1 MPRFECREITGPNSG
16 QTSYSI
22 WDTYAEEFG
31 FVPIVEIHMEQSIA
45 ERRCQELSCDEN
57 TVKALRWWVESG
69 VIMRKIMRSVRLFC
83 LAPNARSTIV
93 KALGMPLPHPR
104 EMVATLLHD
113 WCACMERSACAMYHL
128 YCEDSNGRPG
138 HDLEDAWRKLKNHLR
153 EDLDCIE
160 KEFQA
165 WRQAWN
171 EQQDVDPDI
180 KTQYK
185 TLEQLFREHQYDY
198 NNIRYFSD
206 NLKSP
211 NKDHIHLHFFVNEV
225 IAMLVLDQYLLKKLE
240 RYVYRHGDIDLDIPD
255 MRIRVRD
262 TGKVHR
268 ICSNMPDFK
277 NRCLF
282 VLHVLFA
289 GTHSDSEIWHQIWDR
304 HTPQDYWRYQKRQA
318 KQRRNG

>member
-1 MPRFECREITGPNSG
+1 MPRFEFREVTGPGPG
-16 QTSYSI
+16 QTSHSV
-22 WDTYAEEFG
+22 WDTYAEELG
-31 FVPIVEIHMEQSIA
+31 FDPIVEIHLEQSIV

-69 VIMRKIMRSVRLFC
+69 VIMRKIMWSVRLFC
-83 LAPNARSTIV
+83 LVPDARSTIV
-93 KALGMPLPHPR
+93 KALGMPFPHPT

-113 WCACMERSACAMYHL
+113 WCVCMERSACAMYHL
-128 YCEDSNGRPG
+128 YCEDSKKRPG
-138 HDLEDAWRKLKNHLR
+138 HNLECAWGILKDHLP

-171 EQQDVDPDI
+171 EQKNIDPGI
-180 KTQYK
+180 QAQYK
-185 TLEQLFREHQYDY
+185 TVEQLFYEHRYDY
-198 NNIRYFSD
+198 NRIRYFTD
-206 NLKSP
+206 DLKSS
-211 NKDHIHLHFFVNEV
+211 NEDHITLRFFVNEV

-240 RYVYRHGDIDLDIPD
+240 RYVYRHGDIDLDIPG

-262 TGKVHR
+262 TGRVHR
-268 ICSNMPDFK
+268 IYSNMPDFK

-289 GTHSDSEIWHQIWDR
+289 GTHFDSEIWHQIWNR
-304 HTPQDYWRYQKRQA
+304 HTPQDYWRYQKR
-318 KQRRNG
+318 